1 MENLSVLFG
10 IALSADDDP
19 SARTMACH
27 ALCACMEIF
36 RPLLCGFSTAISE
49 HQLNSIILD
58 NRRLLDPRCP
68 SPKYPPR
75 PPPAN
80 RSRKWL
86 AVDVHD
92 AETNSRLASD
102 CPMICIENKQSKR
115 SKKQGRQTST
125 STALP
130 PNFFSRTLFGHA
142 VVAMLVRVGVP
153 TRSPQSTVHSPQQHN
168 PQSRFGCYC
177 LRE

>member
-27 ALCACMEIF
+27 ALCACMELF

-49 HQLNSIILD
+49 HQLIAIILD
-58 NRRLLDPRCP
+58 NRRLLGPRSP

-80 RSRKWL
+80 RSRERL
-86 AVDVHD
+86 AVDVYD
-92 AETNSRLASD
+92 AETKSGLASD
-102 CPMICIENKQSKR
+102 NPMIDTEKQKEKDKN
-115 SKKQGRQTST
+115 KKQGRQKSM
-125 STALP
+125 ALP
-130 PNFFSRTLFGHA
+130 PNFFFPHSFRTCSSRYASA
-142 VVAMLVRVGVP
+142 VLAFPQEP
-153 TRSPQSTVHSPQQHN
+153 TA
-168 PQSRFGCYC
+168 
-177 LRE
+177 

>member
-27 ALCACMEIF
+27 ALCACMELF

-49 HQLNSIILD
+49 HQLIAIILD
-58 NRRLLDPRCP
+58 NRRLLGPRSP

-80 RSRKWL
+80 RSRERL
-86 AVDVHD
+86 AVDVYD
-92 AETNSRLASD
+92 AETKSGLASD
-102 CPMICIENKQSKR
+102 NPMIDTEKQKERTKTKNKVVKSQWLY
-115 SKKQGRQTST
+115 RQTS
-125 STALP
+125 
-130 PNFFSRTLFGHA
+130 FFRTLFGHA
-142 VVAMLVRVGVP
+142 VVTMLVRFW
-153 TRSPQSTVHSPQQHN
+153 RSHKSPQHEPTN
-168 PQSRFGCYC
+168 P
-177 LRE
+177 L